1 MELVFKTLHN
11 KSQYRFVLIP
21 FFPMGEKEV
30 ERHSKLLSLSHKK
43 VLHSK
48 QKGFAWSL
56 EKVFVRPTGE
66 LECLL

>member
-1 MELVFKTLHN
+1 
-11 KSQYRFVLIP
+11 
-21 FFPMGEKEV
+21 MGEKEV

-48 QKGFAWSL
+48 QKRFRVEFG
-56 EKVFVRPTGE
+56 KGFVRPTGK

>member
-1 MELVFKTLHN
+1 VELVFKTLHN

-48 QKGFAWSL
+48 QKGFA
-56 EKVFVRPTGE
+56 
-66 LECLL
+66 